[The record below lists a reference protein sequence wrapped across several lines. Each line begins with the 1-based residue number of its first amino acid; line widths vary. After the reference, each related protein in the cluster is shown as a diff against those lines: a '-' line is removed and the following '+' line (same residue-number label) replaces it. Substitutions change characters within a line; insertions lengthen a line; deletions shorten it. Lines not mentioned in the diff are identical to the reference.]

1 MKYADI
7 IKESESD
14 LLQLEKREKNAMRRD
29 RIRFIRMLKTGQFR
43 SQSAAGAAIGL
54 GERQSQ
60 RLWSSYVKEGITGL
74 LSTYSERWWGK
85 LSSVQISQLRTFL
98 LSDQAQT
105 LADIQAYL
113 AGNLGVNYTIG
124 GVSDLCKRLK
134 IKLKTGRPVN
144 VRQKPGSVEEFKKN
158 L

>member
-1 MKYADI
+1 
-7 IKESESD
+7 
-14 LLQLEKREKNAMRRD
+14 MRRD
-29 RIRFIRMLKTGQFR
+29 RIRFIRVLKSGNFR
-43 SQSAAGAAIGL
+43 SQSAAGSSIGL

-60 RLWSSYVKEGITGL
+60 RLWSSYVKGGLSSL
-74 LSTYSERWWGK
+74 LSTYAERWWGK
-85 LSSVQISQLRTFL
+85 LSSVQISQLRSFL

-113 AGNLGVNYTIG
+113 AGNLGVKYSIS

-134 IKLKTGRPVN
+134 IKAKTGRPVN
-144 VRQKPGSVEEFKKN
+144 VRQKPGSVDDFKKN

>member
-1 MKYADI
+1 MKYADL

-14 LLQLEKREKNAMRRD
+14 LLLLERREKNAMRRD
-29 RIRFIRMLKTGQFR
+29 RIRFIRTLKSGEFR
-43 SQSAAGAAIGL
+43 SQTRAGGAIGL

-60 RLWSSYVKEGITGL
+60 RLWSIYIKGGIKEL

-113 AGNLGVNYTIG
+113 SGNLGVKYSIS
-124 GVSDLCKRLK
+124 GVSELCKRLK
-134 IKLKTGRPVN
+134 IKAKTGRPVN
-144 VRQKPGSVEEFKKN
+144 VRQKPGDVDDFKKN

>member
-1 MKYADI
+1 MDYFEF

-14 LLQLEKREKNAMRRD
+14 LLSLEKREKNAMRRD
-29 RIRFIRMLKTGQFR
+29 RIRFIRVLKSGNFR
-43 SQSAAGAAIGL
+43 SQSAAGSSIGL

-60 RLWSSYVKEGITGL
+60 RLWSSYVKGGLSSL
-74 LSTYSERWWGK
+74 LSTYAERWWGK
-85 LSSVQISQLRTFL
+85 LSSVQISQLRSFL

-113 AGNLGVNYTIG
+113 AGNLGVKYSIS

-134 IKLKTGRPVN
+134 IKAKTGRPVN
-144 VRQKPGSVEEFKKN
+144 VRQKPGSVDDFKKN

>member
-1 MKYADI
+1 MNYAEF

-14 LLQLEKREKNAMRRD
+14 LLTLEKRERNAMRRD
-29 RIRFIRMLKTGQFR
+29 RIRFIRMLKAGNFR
-43 SQSAAGAAIGL
+43 SQSAAGASIGL

-60 RLWSSYVKEGITGL
+60 RLWSSYVKGGINSL

-85 LSSVQISQLRTFL
+85 LSSVQISQLRSFL

-113 AGNLGVNYTIG
+113 AGNLGVKYSIS

-134 IKLKTGRPVN
+134 IKAKTGRPVN
-144 VRQKPGSVEEFKKN
+144 VRQKPGSVDDFKKN

>member
-1 MKYADI
+1 MNYTEF

-14 LLQLEKREKNAMRRD
+14 LLALEKREKNAMRRD
-29 RIRFIRMLKTGQFR
+29 RIRFIRMLKTGNFR
-43 SQSAAGAAIGL
+43 SQSAAGVSIGL

-60 RLWSSYVKEGITGL
+60 RLWSSYVKGGISSL
-74 LSTYSERWWGK
+74 LSTYAERWWGK
-85 LSSVQISQLRTFL
+85 LSSVQISQLRSFL
-98 LSDQAQT
+98 LSHQAQT

-113 AGNLGVNYTIG
+113 AGNLGVKYSIS

-134 IKLKTGRPVN
+134 IKSKTGRPVN
-144 VRQKPGSVEEFKKN
+144 IRQKPGSVDEFKKN

>member
-1 MKYADI
+1 MDYFEF

-14 LLQLEKREKNAMRRD
+14 LLSLEKRETNAMRRD
-29 RIRFIRMLKTGQFR
+29 RIRFIRVLKSGNFR
-43 SQSAAGAAIGL
+43 SQSAAGSSIGL

-60 RLWSSYVKEGITGL
+60 RLWSSYVKGGLSSL
-74 LSTYSERWWGK
+74 LSTYAERWWGK
-85 LSSVQISQLRTFL
+85 LSSVQISQLRSFL

-113 AGNLGVNYTIG
+113 AGNLGVKYSIS

-134 IKLKTGRPVN
+134 IKAKTGRPVN
-144 VRQKPGSVEEFKKN
+144 VRQKPGSVDDFKKN

>member
-1 MKYADI
+1 MDYFEF

-14 LLQLEKREKNAMRRD
+14 LLSLEKREKNAMRRD
-29 RIRFIRMLKTGQFR
+29 RIRFIRVLKTGNFR
-43 SQSAAGAAIGL
+43 SQSAAGSSIGL

-60 RLWSSYVKEGITGL
+60 RLWSSYVKGGLSSL
-74 LSTYSERWWGK
+74 LSTYAERWWGK
-85 LSSVQISQLRTFL
+85 LSSVQISQLRSFL

-113 AGNLGVNYTIG
+113 AGNLGVKYSIS

-134 IKLKTGRPVN
+134 IKAKTGRPVN
-144 VRQKPGSVEEFKKN
+144 VRQKPGSVDDFKKN

>member
-1 MKYADI
+1 MNYAKI
-7 IKESESD
+7 IVESESD
-14 LLQLEKREKNAMRRD
+14 LIQLERREKNAMRRD
-29 RIRFIRMLKTGQFR
+29 RIRFIRTLKSGQFR
-43 SQSAAGAAIGL
+43 SQSTAGAAIGL

-60 RLWSSYVKEGITGL
+60 RLWSSYVKAGIKGL

-85 LSSVQISQLRTFL
+85 LSSVQISQLRAFL

-144 VRQKPGSVEEFKKN
+144 VKQKPGSIEDFKKN

>member
-1 MKYADI
+1 M
-7 IKESESD
+7 
-14 LLQLEKREKNAMRRD
+14 
-29 RIRFIRMLKTGQFR
+29 
-43 SQSAAGAAIGL
+43 
-54 GERQSQ
+54 
-60 RLWSSYVKEGITGL
+60 
-74 LSTYSERWWGK
+74 
-85 LSSVQISQLRTFL
+85 SSVQISQLRAYL
-98 LSDQAQT
+98 LSDQAPT

-113 AGNLGVNYTIG
+113 AGSLGVNYTIG

>member
-60 RLWSSYVKEGITGL
+60 RLWSCYMKEGIAGL
-74 LSTYSERWWGK
+74 ISTYSERWWGK
-85 LSSVQISQLRTFL
+85 LSSVQISQLRAFL

-105 LADIQAYL
+105 LADIQAFL

-144 VRQKPGSVEEFKKN
+144 VRQKPGSVEDFKKN